1 MSLKWKEMNRKNRI
15 LLVLRLVLSLV
26 TICFALLQL
35 TDVWKD
41 ANLVAVP
48 LVGAVM
54 LVQGIEEWSCSRRRG
69 VFSLTVGVFIF
80 LCSIVIWFGK

>member
-54 LVQGIEEWSCSRRRG
+54 LVQGIEEWSRSRRRG